1 MKKNV
6 IGHMT
11 APHETIGKKI
21 HRIGIF
27 PLFVCLIVAFV
38 LWLAVYDVRKEG
50 GEIPS
55 AELEG
60 IRTEETV

>member
-11 APHETIGKKI
+11 APKESIGRKI
-21 HRIGIF
+21 HRMGILPF
-27 PLFVCLIVAFV
+27 LVCLIVAFV
-38 LWLAVYDVRKEG
+38 LWLAVYDVRKDR

-60 IRTEETV
+60 IRIEETV